1 MDTGQ
6 RSAYEFVLTL
16 KSLCTQTLCNPLSR
30 LYSSTA
36 LHPPNSPAAFATS
49 YRLRSVRHS
58 PRCHHRRGQVGS
70 ERAHVC
76 ERALCI
82 STYSLCNESH
92 DTPYTVAHR
101 HQARPLP
108 LARFTRALPSS
119 NRATG
124 PQLDPC
130 LHLRSERFGHRGVNP
145 VAPQR
150 DCRQV
155 EPRARPVRRAEH

>member
-16 KSLCTQTLCNPLSR
+16 KSLCTQTLCNPLSTP
-30 LYSSTA
+30 LPHSILPT
-36 LHPPNSPAAFATS
+36 PPPPSLRATAFALCVIALAATTAEGKWDPS
-49 YRLRSVRHS
+49 ARTYASA
-58 PRCHHRRGQVGS
+58 RCAYQH
-70 ERAHVC
+70 
-76 ERALCI
+76 
-82 STYSLCNESH
+82 
-92 DTPYTVAHR
+92 TPYATSLTIHRIAHR